1 MATVGLESFRA
12 VHRGAPGGRGFSPLS
27 FVLPQSSSSAR
38 CAFDR
43 VRARIRDLHTETNL
57 AARECDRDQIAATA
71 ERMVAT

>member
-1 MATVGLESFRA
+1 M
-12 VHRGAPGGRGFSPLS
+12 S

-57 AARECDRDQIAATA
+57 AVPAREGDRDQIAATA
-71 ERMVAT
+71 ERMLAT